1 MSTPVSAAL
10 IDLDGTLVDSA
21 HELATAVDRMLAE
34 AGHPSAGVSK
44 VRDWVGDGVD
54 MLVARAL
61 GDATGH
67 DPDAETL
74 REARARFDTFYAE
87 VLGTE
92 SALYPGVAEGLERLR
107 AADVRTAC
115 ITNKS
120 KIFALSLL
128 GALGI
133 ADRFD
138 LLVAGDMAE
147 AKKPDA
153 APLQYAAERL
163 GVALPECVM
172 IGDSAIDVAAARAAG
187 CAAWC
192 VRSGY
197 NRGEPIDSAGADAVF
212 DRFDELVEALLA
224 RASRPAGA

>member
-1 MSTPVSAAL
+1 MSSALSAAL

-21 HELATAVDRMLAE
+21 HELATAIDRMLAE
-34 AGHPSAGVSK
+34 AGHPAAGVAK
-44 VRDWVGDGVD
+44 VREWVGDGVD
-54 MLVARAL
+54 MLVSRAL
-61 GDATGH
+61 TDATGQT
-67 DPDAETL
+67 PDAARQ

-92 SALYPGVAEGLERLR
+92 SPLYPGVVEGLDRLR
-107 AADVRTAC
+107 AAGIRTAC

-133 ADRFD
+133 AQRFD
-138 LLVAGDMAE
+138 LVVAGDSVA

-153 APLQYAAERL
+153 APLQHAADRL
-163 GVALPECVM
+163 GVSLADCVM
-172 IGDSAIDVAAARAAG
+172 IGDSSIDVAAARAAG
-187 CAAWC
+187 CPAWC

-212 DRFDELVEALLA
+212 DRFDELVEALLG
-224 RASRPAGA
+224 RA